1 RSAYSWLPL
10 GWRTWS
16 PDRTRTAGLASRPKD
31 RAATQALR
39 HLQDLDPV
47 AVGIFD
53 EREAVASL
61 ADRVGGALPVD
72 PLLGKACERRVDVVG
87 GDRDVAVAG
96 ADLVGVH
103 AEVVG
108 ELQAR
113 RVTVARLIH
122 EHVDRLVADWDA
134 ARLLEAQ
141 GLVEGDRAVDVGD
154 SI

>member
-1 RSAYSWLPL
+1 
-10 GWRTWS
+10 
-16 PDRTRTAGLASRPKD
+16 
-31 RAATQALR
+31 
-39 HLQDLDPV
+39 
-47 AVGIFD
+47 
-53 EREAVASL
+53 
-61 ADRVGGALPVD
+61 
-72 PLLGKACERRVDVVG
+72 
-87 GDRDVAVAG
+87 
-96 ADLVGVH
+96 H

-154 SI
+154 SIAGMDQRHRAGVYSRRPVAPAAVGAHTRALIRPSPGHPPVGSDAT